1 MQEISRY
8 FGNPYRT
15 VRITDKR
22 FFNYLGDHIQHLKAN
37 NEGGRHDAMIAKL
50 EPLHAAMA
58 ADMSREDV
66 NRVERIGKTRSVDQL
81 VDLFEADV
89 QRYEGAVKSAFG
101 LDSENYIK
109 FFPAGQTE
117 YNNIT
122 RTDAP
127 TLLQRWGTLTGK
139 HRDDFAP
146 AVVTLF
152 STYYDR
158 YKTLREAQQQLQTNV
173 DDADDDV
180 LETRLAAEL
189 GMVESLHHIG
199 TLFPGQVER
208 CSSYFKQHL
217 LLPRSGGGQEA
228 AEAPKPA

>member
-1 MQEISRY
+1 MMEIGRY
-8 FGNPYRT
+8 FANPYRD
-15 VRITDKR
+15 RNITDKR

-37 NEGGRHDAMIAKL
+37 NEGGRHDAMLAKL
-50 EPLHAAMA
+50 EPLHAAMD

-66 NRVERIGKTRSVDQL
+66 SRVERIGKTRSVDQL
-81 VDLFEADV
+81 VDLFEDDV
-89 QRYEGAVKSAFG
+89 RRYEGSVKSAFG

-127 TLLQRWGTLTGK
+127 TLFQRWDALTGK
-139 HRDDFAP
+139 HKDDFAP

-158 YKTLREAQQQLQTNV
+158 YKTLREEQQKLQTNV
-173 DDADDDV
+173 EDADDDV
-180 LETRLAAEL
+180 TASRLAAEL
-189 GMVESLHHIG
+189 GMVESLHRIG
-199 TLFPGQVER
+199 AMFPGQEAR
-208 CSSYFKQHL
+208 CSSYFNTSL
-217 LLPRSGGGQEA
+217 LMPRGGSGEEEV
-228 AEAPKPA
+228 EAPKPV